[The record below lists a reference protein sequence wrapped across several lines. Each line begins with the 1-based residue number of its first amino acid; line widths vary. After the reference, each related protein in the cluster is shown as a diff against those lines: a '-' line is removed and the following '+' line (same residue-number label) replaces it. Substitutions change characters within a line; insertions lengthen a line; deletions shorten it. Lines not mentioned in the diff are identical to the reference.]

1 MTTRPA
7 DRLAHA
13 MIGEP
18 NSRFRLPTPALILDE
33 AALDANIR
41 RMAARTRGKVALRPH
56 AKTHKCAW
64 IARKQIAAGAV
75 GICCAK
81 IGEAEALSAAGVRGI
96 LLTSPVADPTMPT
109 RLCDVAAIDTGFA
122 CVVDHP
128 DPVTALSA
136 EARRR
141 GVRVN
146 VLIDVDVGLGRT
158 GVSGPE
164 QAVALAEHVHRCEG
178 LTLAGV
184 QGYGGHWQHIA
195 GLQKRCDAVYAGME
209 RLSRAVDALRT
220 AGYPVG
226 IVTGGGTGT
235 VAADLDLGVLN
246 EVQPGSYV
254 FMDVQYADALGGDDD
269 GAFDTSLRVSSQVVS
284 ANADAIVTVDAG
296 LKAFATDGPMP
307 RPAGERFGA
316 STYVFFG
323 DEHGALTRPAGP
335 PVGLGERVEFATPHC
350 DPTVDRYD
358 AYHVVRGDRLMS
370 IVPIEAARASR

>member
-1 MTTRPA
+1 MTVRPA
-7 DRLAHA
+7 DHLAQA

-33 AALDANIR
+33 AALDANIH
-41 RMAARTRGKVALRPH
+41 RMAERVRDQVALRPH

-64 IARKQIAAGAV
+64 IAAKQIAAGAV

-96 LLTSPVADPTMPT
+96 LLTSPVADPAMPK

-122 CVVDHP
+122 CVVDHR
-128 DPVTALSA
+128 DPVGALSA
-136 EARRR
+136 EACRR
-141 GVRVN
+141 GIRVN
-146 VLIDVDVGLGRT
+146 VVIDVDVGLGRT

-164 QAVALAEHVHRCEG
+164 LAVALAEHVQRCEG
-178 LTLAGV
+178 LVFAGV

-195 GLQKRCDAVYAGME
+195 GFQKRCDAVHVGME
-209 RLSRAVDALRT
+209 RLSRVVDALRR

-226 IVTGGGTGT
+226 VITGGGTGT
-235 VAADLDLGVLN
+235 VAADLDMGVLN
-246 EVQPGSYV
+246 ELQPGSYV
-254 FMDVQYADALGGDDD
+254 FMDVQYSDALGDDDD
-269 GAFDTSLRVSSQVVS
+269 GAFDTSLWVSSQVVS
-284 ANADAIVTVDAG
+284 VNADTIVTVDAG

-307 RPAGERFGA
+307 RPAGARFGA
-316 STYVFFG
+316 STYMFFG
-323 DEHGALTRPAGP
+323 DEHGALTRPAGS
-335 PVGLGERVEFATPHC
+335 PVSLGERVEFVAPHC

-358 AYHVVRGDRLMS
+358 AYHVVRGDRLMG

>member
-1 MTTRPA
+1 MTIRPA
-7 DRLAHA
+7 DQLAQA
-13 MIGEP
+13 IIGEP

-41 RMAARTRGKVALRPH
+41 RMAGRARDKVALRPH

-81 IGEAEALSAAGVRGI
+81 TGEAEALSAAGVRGI
-96 LLTSPVADPTMPT
+96 LLTSPVADPAMPK
-109 RLCDVAAIDTGFA
+109 RLCDLAAIDTGFA
-122 CVVDHP
+122 CVVDHR
-128 DPVTALSA
+128 DPATSLSG
-136 EARRR
+136 EACRR
-141 GVRVN
+141 GIRVN

-195 GLQKRCDAVYAGME
+195 GFQKRCDAVRVGME
-209 RLSRAVDALRT
+209 RLSRAVDAIRS
-220 AGYPVG
+220 AGHPVG
-226 IVTGGGTGT
+226 VITGGGTGT
-235 VAADLDLGVLN
+235 VAADLHLNVLN
-246 EVQPGSYV
+246 ELQPGSYV
-254 FMDVQYADALGGDDD
+254 FMDAQYSDAMGGDDD
-269 GAFDTSLRVSSQVVS
+269 GAFETSLWVASQVVS
-284 ANADAIVTVDAG
+284 ANADGIVTVDAG

-307 RPAGERFGA
+307 RPAGERFGG
-316 STYVFFG
+316 STYMFFG

-335 PVGLGERVEFATPHC
+335 PVSLGERVEFVTPHC

-358 AYHVVRGDRLMS
+358 AYHVVRGDRLVG

>member
-1 MTTRPA
+1 
-7 DRLAHA
+7 

-18 NSRFRLPTPALILDE
+18 NSRFRLPTPALILDD

-41 RMAARTRGKVALRPH
+41 RMVERTGDKVALRPH

-81 IGEAEALSAAGVRGI
+81 TAEAEALSAAGVRGI
-96 LLTSPVADPTMPT
+96 LLTSPVADPAIPK
-109 RLCDVAAIDTGFA
+109 RLCDLAALDPEFA

-128 DPVTALSA
+128 DPVTALSE
-136 EARRR
+136 EACRR
-141 GVRVN
+141 GIRVS

-158 GVSGPE
+158 GVSGLE

-195 GLQKRCDAVYAGME
+195 GLQKRCDAVRVGME
-209 RLSRAVDALRT
+209 RLSRTVDALRT
-220 AGYPVG
+220 AGYHVG
-226 IVTGGGTGT
+226 IITGGGTGT
-235 VAADLDLGVLN
+235 VAADLDLGILN
-246 EVQPGSYV
+246 ELQPGSYV
-254 FMDVQYADALGGDDD
+254 FMDAEYSDALGGDDD
-269 GAFDTSLRVSSQVVS
+269 GAFDTSLWVASQVVS
-284 ANADAIVTVDAG
+284 ANADGVVTVDAG

-307 RPAGERFGA
+307 RPAGARFGG
-316 STYVFFG
+316 STYMFFG
-323 DEHGALTRPAGP
+323 DEHGALTRPAGA
-335 PVGLGERVEFATPHC
+335 PVSLGERVEFVTPHC

-358 AYHVVRGDRLMS
+358 AYHVARGDRLVG

>member
-1 MTTRPA
+1 
-7 DRLAHA
+7 

-33 AALDANIR
+33 AKLDANIG
-41 RMAARTRGKVALRPH
+41 RMADRTRGRVALRPH

-64 IARKQIAAGAV
+64 IAGKQIAAGAV

-96 LLTSPVADPTMPT
+96 LLTSPVADPLMPQ
-109 RLCDVAAIDTGFA
+109 RLCDVAALDPGFA

-128 DPVTALSA
+128 DPVTALGA
-136 EARRR
+136 EASRR
-141 GVRVN
+141 GIRVN
-146 VLIDVDVGLGRT
+146 VLVDVDVGLGRT
-158 GVSGPE
+158 GVSGPH
-164 QAVALAEHVHRCEG
+164 QAVALAEHVHRCAG

-184 QGYGGHWQHIA
+184 QGYGGHWQHIP
-195 GLQKRCDAVYAGME
+195 GIQKRCDAVRVGME
-209 RLSRAVDALRT
+209 TLSAVVDALRT

-226 IVTGGGTGT
+226 TVTGGGTGT

-254 FMDVQYADALGGDDD
+254 FMDAQYSDALGGDAD
-269 GAFDTSLRVSSQVVS
+269 GAFETSLWVSGQVVS

-307 RPAGERFGA
+307 RPAGPRFGG
-316 STYVFFG
+316 STYAFFG
-323 DEHGALTRPAGP
+323 DEHGALTRPAGAA
-335 PVGLGERVEFATPHC
+335 VRLGERVEFVTPHC

-358 AYHVVRGDRLMS
+358 AYHVVRGDRLVD

>member
-1 MTTRPA
+1 
-7 DRLAHA
+7 

-41 RMAARTRGKVALRPH
+41 RMAGWARDKVALRPH

-96 LLTSPVADPTMPT
+96 LLTSPVADPAMPK
-109 RLCDVAAIDTGFA
+109 RLCDVAAIDAGFA
-122 CVVDHP
+122 CVVDHR
-128 DPVTALSA
+128 DPVTALSE

-141 GVRVN
+141 GIGVN

-164 QAVALAEHVHRCEG
+164 QAVALAEQVHRCEG

-195 GLQKRCDAVYAGME
+195 GFQKRCDAVRVGME
-209 RLSRAVDALRT
+209 RLSRAVDAIRA
-220 AGYPVG
+220 AGYRVG

-235 VAADLDLGVLN
+235 VAADLDLGVLS
-246 EVQPGSYV
+246 ELQPGSYV
-254 FMDVQYADALGGDDD
+254 FMDAQYSDALADDDD
-269 GAFDTSLRVSSQVVS
+269 GAFETSLWVSGQVVS

-307 RPAGERFGA
+307 RPTGARFGG
-316 STYVFFG
+316 STYMFFG
-323 DEHGALTRPAGP
+323 DEHGALTRPAGA
-335 PVGLGERVEFATPHC
+335 PVSLGERVEFVTPHC

-358 AYHVVRGDRLMS
+358 AYHVVHGDRLVG